1 MQKAMTIAY
10 AVGRNLYLNITN
22 RCPCACTFCIR
33 TMCDGAYGSDP
44 LWLEHEPSMEEI
56 RAALDKEALS
66 QYEEVVFC
74 GYGEP
79 TCAYDNL
86 IKSARY
92 IKEKYGLK
100 IRLNTTGVGC
110 LVNGR
115 DITKELSSV
124 VDTVSISLN
133 APNAERFL
141 QITRS
146 KFGIGSF
153 DAIIDFAKKCVD
165 YHDDV
170 RMKVVDILKDEEIKE
185 CEKIAKNLGVKF
197 RSREYID

>member
-1 MQKAMTIAY
+1 MADIVY
-10 AVGRNLYLNITN
+10 DFEGGLYLNITN
-22 RCPCACTFCIR
+22 DCPCDCVFCIR
-33 TMCDGAYGSDP
+33 NKVNEIGTENSMWHDKA
-44 LWLEHEPSMEEI
+44 PSFDEI
-56 RAALDKEALS
+56 KKAIDSVDMSKYTEA
-66 QYEEVVFC
+66 VFC

-100 IRLNTTGVGC
+100 IRLNTNGLGC

-115 DITKELSSV
+115 DITKELC
-124 VDTVSISLN
+124 
-133 APNAERFL
+133 
-141 QITRS
+141 TRS

-153 DAIIDFAKKCVD
+153 DAIIDFAKKCVE
-165 YHDDV
+165 YNDDV
-170 RMKVVDILKDEEIKE
+170 RMTVVDILKDEEIKE

>member
-1 MQKAMTIAY
+1 MADIVY
-10 AVGRNLYLNITN
+10 DFEGGLYLNITN
-22 RCPCACTFCIR
+22 DCPCDCVFCIR
-33 TMCDGAYGSDP
+33 NKVNEIGTENSMWHDKA
-44 LWLEHEPSMEEI
+44 PSFDEI
-56 RAALDKEALS
+56 KKAIDSVDMSKYTEA
-66 QYEEVVFC
+66 VFC

-100 IRLNTTGVGC
+100 IRLNTNGLGC

-115 DITKELSSV
+115 DITKELCSV

-133 APNAERFL
+133 APNAERYL

-153 DAIIDFAKKCVD
+153 DAIIDFAKKCVE
-165 YHDDV
+165 YHNDV
-170 RMKVVDILKDEEIKE
+170 RMTVVDILKDEEIKE

>member
-1 MQKAMTIAY
+1 MADIVY
-10 AVGRNLYLNITN
+10 DFEGGLYLNITN
-22 RCPCACTFCIR
+22 DCPCDCVFFIR
-33 TMCDGAYGSDP
+33 NKVNEIGTENSMWHDKA
-44 LWLEHEPSMEEI
+44 PSFDEI
-56 RAALDKEALS
+56 KKAIDSVDMSKYTEA
-66 QYEEVVFC
+66 VFC

-100 IRLNTTGVGC
+100 IRLNTNGLGC

-115 DITKELSSV
+115 DITNELCSV

-133 APNAERFL
+133 APNAERYL

-153 DAIIDFAKKCVD
+153 DAIIDFAKKCVE
-165 YHDDV
+165 YNDDV
-170 RMKVVDILKDEEIKE
+170 RMTVVDILKDEEIKE

>member
-1 MQKAMTIAY
+1 MADIVY
-10 AVGRNLYLNITN
+10 DFEGGLYLNITN
-22 RCPCACTFCIR
+22 DCPCDCVFCIR
-33 TMCDGAYGSDP
+33 NKENEIGTENSMWHDKA
-44 LWLEHEPSMEEI
+44 PSFEEI
-56 RAALDKEALS
+56 KNAIDSVDMSKYKEA
-66 QYEEVVFC
+66 VFC

-86 IKSARY
+86 IKSAKY

-100 IRLNTTGVGC
+100 IRLNTNGLGC
-110 LVNGR
+110 LINGR
-115 DITKELSSV
+115 DITEELCSV

-133 APNAERFL
+133 APNAERYL

-153 DAIIDFAKKCVD
+153 DAIIDFAKKCVKN
-165 YHDDV
+165 HDDV
-170 RMKVVDILKDEEIKE
+170 KMTVVDILKDEEIKE
-185 CEKIAKNLGVKF
+185 CEKIAKDLGVKF